1 MSIVRPASPFSEVR
15 DHERQV
21 TLLVVAS
28 SAVATCASLVVGML
42 FLLGLSH

>member
-1 MSIVRPASPFSEVR
+1 MSIIRPTSPFSKIR

-21 TLLVVAS
+21 TIFVVAS